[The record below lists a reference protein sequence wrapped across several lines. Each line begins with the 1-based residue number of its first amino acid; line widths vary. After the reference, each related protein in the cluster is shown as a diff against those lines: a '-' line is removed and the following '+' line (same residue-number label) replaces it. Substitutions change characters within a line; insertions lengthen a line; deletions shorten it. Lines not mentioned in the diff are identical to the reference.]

1 MVGFPH
7 SRAAASAR
15 GQATDHSY
23 WGYLTGMR
31 ILRPAGGAEI
41 APSPF
46 SPYSVGFHVDV
57 NTEGRVFAWDVA
69 FPLITDGS
77 PATAVLL
84 PDLSGGGCF
93 STYALDD
100 VITSAVYY
108 DSRTGPLPQEG
119 VGCWKWT
126 THSGGQWTLRASFG
140 SCNLTA
146 PSPPP
151 PQPPPPTPACARF
164 LIIDSRGSGQRALT
178 LSAPGGRFVDAFRAF
193 YPGQVQAIVNPYPA
207 VGGLQMW
214 AGALLFP
221 WGYNGSVV
229 AGKNWLSKEVA
240 SVNTGPCKDVT
251 KMILTGY
258 SQGAQ
263 VTADVYQNGST
274 RNVLGVVLF
283 GDPYF
288 NPKDPA
294 VDRGD
299 YSRHPGR
306 DGWFG
311 ARIRFGTEPG
321 VVSRGRVISY
331 CHDGDPVCQGPLPP
345 QDWPAFLTYH
355 NNYDRLNEPATAA
368 RFFAQ
373 LGS

>member
-1 MVGFPH
+1 M
-7 SRAAASAR
+7 RAVA
-15 GQATDHSY
+15 
-23 WGYLTGMR
+23 
-31 ILRPAGGAEI
+31 IPE
-41 APSPF
+41 
-46 SPYSVGFHVDV
+46 VVD
-57 NTEGRVFAWDVA
+57 R
-69 FPLITDGS
+69 
-77 PATAVLL
+77 VLL
-84 PDLSGGGCF
+84 LM
-93 STYALDD
+93 
-100 VITSAVYY
+100 
-108 DSRTGPLPQEG
+108 GP
-119 VGCWKWT
+119 
-126 THSGGQWTLRASFG
+126 
-140 SCNLTA
+140 N
-146 PSPPP
+146 
-151 PQPPPPTPACARF
+151 
-164 LIIDSRGSGQRALT
+164 GSGQAQ
-178 LSAPGGRFVDAFRAF
+178 
-193 YPGQVQAIVNPYPA
+193 PGQRELADRHRLTVPC
-207 VGGLQMW
+207 
-214 AGALLFP
+214 
-221 WGYNGSVV
+221 
-229 AGKNWLSKEVA
+229 
-240 SVNTGPCKDVT
+240 GPVL
-251 KMILTGY
+251 LTGY